1 MSTLDADLEIAV
13 GSVKPDLDLTPAR
26 EARVGDVL
34 VRRLLPL
41 RQRRSVGAWCFVD
54 HYGPMS
60 VDGVAGMRVPPH
72 PHIGLQTVTWLIAGN
87 VLHRDSLGS
96 EQMIRPGQLNLMTA
110 GRGIAHAEESPA
122 EHDPQLHGVQL
133 WVALPDAQRRVA
145 PAFEHHA
152 ELPAFAAG
160 GFEVTVFLG
169 SLPGAQSPATVYSEI
184 VGAEIVAGRSAAA
197 GTARGAGGTARSAA
211 GTGRG
216 AAGAARGAAGTA
228 QRAAAAGRGAAWA
241 DAASLLTGGRDAAGR
256 IPVMPS
262 HEHAVFVSAGSADV
276 EGTLLQTGQLLYL
289 GTGREQ
295 VTIAA
300 PAGSRLFL
308 LGGVPLGEPLLM
320 WWNFVARTPEE
331 IAAAAGEWADGA
343 YGTVNGYDGDPLPAP
358 PLDAVRL
365 TRHR

>member
-1 MSTLDADLEIAV
+1 MSTVDAELEIASRPV
-13 GSVKPDLDLTPAR
+13 NNADGLTQAR
-26 EARVGDVL
+26 EAQVGDMT

-60 VDGVAGMRVPPH
+60 VDGVSGMRVPPH
-72 PHIGLQTVTWLIAGN
+72 PHIGLQTVTWLLAGN

-133 WVALPDAQRRVA
+133 WVALPDARRQVA
-145 PAFEHHA
+145 PAFEHHG
-152 ELPAFAAG
+152 ELPAFGAG

-184 VGAEIVAGRSAAA
+184 VGAEIFAGRAAA
-197 GTARGAGGTARSAA
+197 GH
-211 GTGRG
+211 
-216 AAGAARGAAGTA
+216 
-228 QRAAAAGRGAAWA
+228 
-241 DAASLLTGGRDAAGR
+241 DAAGR
-256 IPVMPS
+256 IPVTPS
-262 HEHAVFVSAGSADV
+262 HEHVVFVSAGSADI
-276 EGTLLQTGQLLYL
+276 EGTALRAGQLLYL

-295 VTIAA
+295 LTMAG

-308 LGGVPLGEPLLM
+308 LGGVPLAEPLLM
-320 WWNFVARTPEE
+320 WWNFVARTPAE
-331 IAAAAGEWADGA
+331 IVAATREWADGG

-358 PLDAVRL
+358 ALDVARLVR
-365 TRHR
+365 RS

>member
-1 MSTLDADLEIAV
+1 MSTVDADLEIASRPV
-13 GSVKPDLDLTPAR
+13 NNDDGLTRAR
-26 EARVGDVL
+26 EAQVGGMT

-60 VDGVAGMRVPPH
+60 VDGLAGMRVPPH

-133 WVALPDAQRRVA
+133 WVALPDARRQVA
-145 PAFEHHA
+145 PAFEHHG
-152 ELPAFAAG
+152 ELPAVGAG

-169 SLPGAQSPATVYSEI
+169 SLPGARSPATVYSEI
-184 VGAEIVAGRSAAA
+184 VGAEIFAGRTAAALGGTVPGRSRTASGRAAA
-197 GTARGAGGTARSAA
+197 GTAGIRAGG
-211 GTGRG
+211 
-216 AAGAARGAAGTA
+216 
-228 QRAAAAGRGAAWA
+228 RA
-241 DAASLLTGGRDAAGR
+241 AAGR
-256 IPVMPS
+256 IPVVPS
-262 HEHAVFVSAGSADV
+262 HEHVVFVSAGSADV
-276 EGTLLQTGQLLYL
+276 EGTALRTGQLLYL

-295 VTIAA
+295 LTMAA

-308 LGGVPLGEPLLM
+308 LGGVPLAEPLLM
-320 WWNFVARTPEE
+320 WWNFVARTPAE
-331 IAAAAGEWADGA
+331 IAAAAREWAAGT
-343 YGTVNGYDGDPLPAP
+343 YGMVNGYDGDPLPAP
-358 PLDAVRL
+358 PLDPVRL
-365 TRHR
+365 TRRR